1 MRSEEDDDDDLF
13 AVGDEDMSVKE
24 DDDDDDDLFADF
36 LDDACNDDTD
46 PISER
51 ESRCSFVS
59 SVLWTRGLRPST
71 AATLSPSRKSQS
83 FVSSLSMSWCTGE
96 FLAQNSSQDILS
108 IMPPMESKPL
118 RNSSLLDCA
127 AQT

>member
-24 DDDDDDDLFADF
+24 DDDLFADF

-71 AATLSPSRKSQS
+71 AATRSPSRKSQS
-83 FVSSLSMSWCTGE
+83 FVSSLSMSWCTGVL
-96 FLAQNSSQDILS
+96 LAQNSSLDIFS